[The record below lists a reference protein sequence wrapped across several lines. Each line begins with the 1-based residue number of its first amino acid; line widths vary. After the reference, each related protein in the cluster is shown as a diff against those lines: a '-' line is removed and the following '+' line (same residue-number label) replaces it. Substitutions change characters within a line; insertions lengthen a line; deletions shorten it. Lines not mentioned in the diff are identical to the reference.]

1 MWRLDNFV
9 IVVNYFGT
17 YTVNEPDKTLSLKID
32 GTTLVNQIGMEQK
45 RVISSIDAKEMK
57 YRNPARRRGLRSNWF
72 GRERNNLLHGSRVAR
87 SKRTL
92 GHFLNG
98 IS

>member
-57 YRNPARRRGLRSNWF
+57 YRNPASTTGAQIELVW
-72 GRERNNLLHGSRVAR
+72 
-87 SKRTL
+87 KRAQ
-92 GHFLNG
+92 
-98 IS
+98 